1 VSRTSVVAVLTTA
14 VLLTAHASLA
24 QPQGAA
30 QGQGGGKPDTKV
42 VEQNIDADGNIRV
55 HDSGTVAVK
64 GTLDPVQVSVFGTF
78 ATGSRFSDSGLVL
91 YTVPAGKVLVVET
104 VTTSSN
110 TAAVD
115 HMLDANFQLSLNGE
129 FFNLYL
135 QPAAEGVFTST
146 SAAIFRGTQKVTGYA
161 GPGSQ
166 VKVLA
171 TRDGASLS
179 STSVFFALSGHLIDA
194 AQ

>member
-1 VSRTSVVAVLTTA
+1 MSRTSVVAILTTA
-14 VLLTAHASLA
+14 ALLTAHSSLA
-24 QPQGAA
+24 QPQAAA
-30 QGQGGGKPDTKV
+30 QGQSGKPDTKV
-42 VEQNIDADGNIRV
+42 VEQNIDANGDIRV

-64 GTLDPVQVSVFGTF
+64 GTLDPVQVSAFGTF

-91 YTVPAGKVLVVET
+91 YTVPAGKVLVVDT
-104 VTTSSN
+104 LTTSSN
-110 TAAVD
+110 MAAVD

-129 FFNLYL
+129 FFNLYV

-166 VKVLA
+166 VKVTA

-179 STSVFFALSGHLIDA
+179 STAVFFALAGHLIDA
-194 AQ
+194 PQ